1 MKITVIGGANIDI
14 TGVSV
19 APLRERDSN
28 PAKVH
33 LSGGGVARN
42 MACNLARLGAE
53 VTFVS
58 AIGDDGFGRLLRESM
73 TGPGLD
79 DSALSLRLIVRKGLA
94 TGLYLVLLE
103 PSGQMFVAVNDMA
116 AVESIGPADVEALA
130 DTVGSSDLVA
140 VDANLRPET
149 LEALRRLTVPRGIPL
164 MADAVSVSKAER
176 LRAILPSLALLKAN
190 RAEAAALAGFPLDT
204 DEALREGCRKLS
216 GGKGAVY
223 VTLGKEGS
231 CCACG
236 DVFFKQ
242 PVLPAVLVNVN
253 GAGDAFAAG
262 AAYHFCL
269 GQGLEETAVFA
280 SACAA
285 VTVESG
291 DGVNE
296 ALTLER
302 VLERVARYSASICK

>member
-42 MACNLARLGAE
+42 IACNLARLGAD

-73 TGPGLD
+73 TGSGLD
-79 DSALSLRLIVRKGLA
+79 DSALALTLKLIVRKGLA

-116 AVESIGPADVEALA
+116 AVESIGPEDMEALA
-130 DTVGSSDLVA
+130 DTVGNSDLVA

-149 LEALRRLTVPRGIPL
+149 LEALRHLTVSRGIPL

-190 RAEAAALAGFPLDT
+190 RAEAAVLAGFPLDT

-216 GGKGAVY
+216 DGKGAVY

-242 PVLPAVLVNVN
+242 PVLPAVLANVN

-291 DGVNE
+291 DGVSE
-296 ALTLER
+296 MLTLER
-302 VLERVARYSASICK
+302 VLERTTQYRKR